1 MLDQQTSRNKTLELQ
16 NGKAQADLEEQ
27 MRRNTYLQRD
37 NGKLKTENASIN
49 DRIREAVDRDRLQ
62 RTPSTD
68 PNNIGSRWGRM
79 VAGLGRPQ
87 YQGEKEPRLA
97 PLPVLDESEAS
108 SQLPTPTAVCGTT
121 TGVDGAFKAPGTTKG
136 VVSDG
141 ETEKPTAG
149 VETGDEQQKEKPQ
162 EENEAQD
169 KKEESDDKPL
179 GLLTGLRSQQQHNQ
193 VRCRW
198 PSI

>member
-1 MLDQQTSRNKTLELQ
+1 MICFIVCRRRHQ
-16 NGKAQADLEEQ
+16 EE
-27 MRRNTYLQRD
+27 
-37 NGKLKTENASIN
+37 E
-49 DRIREAVDRDRLQ
+49 
-62 RTPSTD
+62 
-68 PNNIGSRWGRM
+68 
-79 VAGLGRPQ
+79 
-87 YQGEKEPRLA
+87 EPRLA
-97 PLPVLDESEAS
+97 PLPVPDESKAP
-108 SQLPTPTAVCGTT
+108 SQLPTSTAVCGTT
-121 TGVDGAFKAPGTTKG
+121 TGNDGAFKAPSTTKG

>member
-1 MLDQQTSRNKTLELQ
+1 MK
-16 NGKAQADLEEQ
+16 
-27 MRRNTYLQRD
+27 RNTYLQRD
-37 NGKLKTENASIN
+37 NAKLRTENASIK
-49 DRIREAVDRDRLQ
+49 DRIREAVDRDRLE
-62 RTPSTD
+62 RTPFTD
-68 PNNIGSRWGRM
+68 PNNIGSRWKKM
-79 VAGLGRPQ
+79 ALGLGRPQ

-97 PLPVLDESEAS
+97 PKPVLDEPEAP

-149 VETGDEQQKEKPQ
+149 VGTDDEQQKEKPQ
-162 EENEAQD
+162 D
-169 KKEESDDKPL
+169 KKDESDDKPL
-179 GLLTGLRSQQQHNQ
+179 GLLTGLRYSQ

-198 PSI
+198 PLI